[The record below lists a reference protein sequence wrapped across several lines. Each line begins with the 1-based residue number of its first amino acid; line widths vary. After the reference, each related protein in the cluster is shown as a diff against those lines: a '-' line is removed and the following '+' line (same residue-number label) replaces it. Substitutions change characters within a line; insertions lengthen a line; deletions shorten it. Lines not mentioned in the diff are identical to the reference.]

1 MALIKCPECG
11 QEISANSV
19 SCFYCGCKIGE
30 NDLDLVQED
39 DCSTDEKTVPKG
51 TRSLEYNKIGK
62 KSIIVGCIFWII
74 GFFKIFIYNGGE
86 EYSSNSI
93 NAYVGGDAYNL
104 IINATYF
111 AGLSVIGGTLI
122 ISGILVMIYAKLQE
136 KSY

>member
-1 MALIKCPECG
+1 MEERRMALIKCPKCG

-30 NDLDLVQED
+30 NDLDLVEED

-62 KSIIVGCIFWII
+62 ISIIVGCIFWII
-74 GFFKIFIYNGGE
+74 GFFKILIHSGIE
-86 EYSSNSI
+86 EYKLI
-93 NAYVGGDAYNL
+93 LNA
-104 IINATYF
+104 IYF